1 MSKCAYDSCEGHQ
14 EYQEMISSDGKYLFC
29 MESEQYCGRP
39 DSSNFSVY
47 IQKELTRGYIY
58 KGYFTADE
66 LVEVFKKAEVI

>member
-1 MSKCAYDSCEGHQ
+1 M
-14 EYQEMISSDGKYLFC
+14 DGLIV
-29 MESEQYCGRP
+29 G
-39 DSSNFSVY
+39 NFSVY